1 MRAATTKTMGSLEWS
16 LLIILSVLW
25 GGSFFFGK
33 IALAELGPFTLVLGR
48 VGIAAIALNLIVVA
62 AGHRMPSSLGTWGQF
77 LIMGVFNNLIPFSLI
92 FWGQTRITSGL
103 ASILNATTP
112 LWTIVLA
119 HLMTRDER
127 LTRNRLAGVLFGL
140 VGVVIMIGPSA
151 LQGLGSNLIAQL
163 AVLGA
168 ALSYAFAGI
177 YGKRFKGI
185 LPTVTAAGQVTCTTL
200 LMVPI
205 ALLVDRPW
213 QLPAPNLTTLGALLA
228 LGLLST
234 AVAYVIY
241 FRLLATAG
249 ATNLLLVTFMIPVTA
264 LFLGIMVLGESLDP
278 RQLMGMVLIGL
289 GLAAIDGRLLPFL
302 RDQFE
307 RSGLK
312 QRSRDALSFDS
323 SSKAHEVQKHE
334 FLLD

>member
-1 MRAATTKTMGSLEWS
+1 MRVATTKTMGSLEWF
-16 LLIILSVLW
+16 LLFILSVLW

-33 IALAELGPFTLVLGR
+33 VALAELGPFTLVLGR
-48 VGIAAIALNLIVVA
+48 VAIAAIALNLIVVA
-62 AGHRMPSSLGTWGQF
+62 TGHRMPSSLRTWGQF
-77 LIMGVFNNLIPFSLI
+77 LVMGAINNLIPFSLI

-112 LWTIVLA
+112 LWTVLLA
-119 HLMTRDER
+119 HLLTRDER

-140 VGVVIMIGPSA
+140 VGVAIMIGPSA

-185 LPTVTAAGQVTCTTL
+185 PPTVTAAGQVTSTTL

-213 QLPAPNLTTLGALLA
+213 QLPTPSLITLGALLA

-234 AVAYVIY
+234 AVAYIIY

-249 ATNLLLVTFMIPVTA
+249 ATNLLLVTFLIPVTA
-264 LFLGIMVLGESLDP
+264 LLLGIIVLGESLDP
-278 RQLMGMVLIGL
+278 RHLMGMILIGL
-289 GLAAIDGRLLPFL
+289 GLAAIDGRLLSLL

-312 QRSRDALSFDS
+312 QRPCDAEPFDNTS
-323 SSKAHEVQKHE
+323 DLWGAET
-334 FLLD
+334 